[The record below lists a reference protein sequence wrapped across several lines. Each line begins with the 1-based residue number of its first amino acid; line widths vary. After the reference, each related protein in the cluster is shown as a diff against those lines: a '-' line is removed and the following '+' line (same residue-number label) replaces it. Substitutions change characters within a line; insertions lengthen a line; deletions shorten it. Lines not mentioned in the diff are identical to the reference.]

1 MRGRGTT
8 RKPGK
13 FSALSQQPPLHMDS
27 WHFLNVSK
35 FLCKI
40 YHWDLF
46 QMGLPCQSTPPP
58 SHLDSGYVHMCENRE
73 KDNNQN
79 DDIRTKEKEYFW
91 ISGLE
96 LQIRLGPEI
105 FKFEIMT
112 KIGHRSSFIQ
122 C

>member
-1 MRGRGTT
+1 MLSPNSPPFIWTVGI
-8 RKPGK
+8 
-13 FSALSQQPPLHMDS
+13 FSM
-27 WHFLNVSK
+27 FLNFYAKYIIGTSFK
-35 FLCKI
+35 
-40 YHWDLF
+40 WDYLAKAR
-46 QMGLPCQSTPPP
+46 PPP